1 MLHTPPDK
9 SQQPSPFLRIQVTA
23 HSSNREKSRRTVRR
37 TEVLQEALHVQPE
50 VHRPGKIVWVC
61 VDPPDDLRLGE
72 ENREGTVRAWISAV
86 AQLQIPRLHPAG
98 KPHATPK
105 LILDQFNLAPRTQP
119 SFLLLSGQACHL
131 QAVLRC
137 LTIREVL
144 KTSIMATT
152 LVVSPVLRQFLWIV
166 GTSAEAISA
175 TQAKAL

>member
-1 MLHTPPDK
+1 M
-9 SQQPSPFLRIQVTA
+9 
-23 HSSNREKSRRTVRR
+23 
-37 TEVLQEALHVQPE
+37 LQEAFHVQPK
-50 VHRPGKIVWVC
+50 VHRPGEIVWVC

-72 ENREGTVRAWISAV
+72 ENREGTVRAWISAR

-105 LILDQFNLAPRTQP
+105 LILAQFNLDPRTQP

-131 QAVLRC
+131 QTFLRC
-137 LTIREVL
+137 LTIKEVL
-144 KTSIMATT
+144 ETSIMATT